1 MVVIRFVWAGHVMD
15 VFVVDVLVTVSD
27 KLYSCGG
34 WMVTVSDTLYP
45 CGGWMVVIRFVWAGC
60 IRVVGGWW

>member
-15 VFVVDVLVTVSD
+15 VFVVDVLVTGSD
-27 KLYSCGG
+27 KLCS
-34 WMVTVSDTLYP
+34 
-45 CGGWMVVIRFVWAGC
+45 CGGWMVVISC

>member
-1 MVVIRFVWAGHVMD
+1 MVVTG
-15 VFVVDVLVTVSD
+15 SD
-27 KLYSCGG
+27 KLYPCGG
-34 WMVTVSDTLYP
+34 WMVTGSDKLYPCGGWMVTGSDTLYP